1 MHKTSIYNM
10 TQFVQNYLSEFTNK
24 EISILDI
31 GSQDVNGTYKY
42 LFDNPKWK
50 YYGLDIVAG
59 ENVNIVVKDIYRWKE
74 IKNQSFDVVISGQ
87 ALEHVEFFWITML
100 EIARVLKNNGLLCLI
115 VPSSGPEHRYPKDC
129 WRFFPDGLKA
139 LANYSYLETIEA
151 YNCWENFVIDGEVNE
166 WKDSVLIAKK
176 IKYPVNKRLYFY
188 LRNYLSKTI

>member
-1 MHKTSIYNM
+1 M

-31 GSQDVNGTYKY
+31 GSQDVNGTYKN
-42 LFDNPKWK
+42 LFENPKWK

-176 IKYPVNKRLYFY
+176 IKYPVNQRLHFY
-188 LRNYLSKTI
+188 LRNYLRGSLKTDC